1 MAGKK
6 SKKAKSSARS
16 APKAD
21 ATRKNLRLAKLERSG
36 VANDGRLLFLDIVDD
51 TGAEYRISYPY
62 QAAGALIAE
71 LLAAARQGHD
81 LRAASN
87 PVADPSDGSSGS
99 WLLKPQRVAIALTPD
114 RSTVVLRFH
123 IAEGAQIEVGISQ
136 EDLPKLR
143 EALDVTTKRLAEGA
157 ARRSPVSAPL

>member
-1 MAGKK
+1 MADKK
-6 SKKAKSSARS
+6 SRKAESSAQP
-16 APKAD
+16 APKPD
-21 ATRKNLRLAKLERSG
+21 AARKNLRLAKLERSG

-51 TGAEYRISYPY
+51 TGVDYRLAFPY

-71 LLAAARQGHD
+71 LLAAARQGHER
-81 LRAASN
+81 RAASN
-87 PVADPSDGSSGS
+87 PKAGPSGGSSGS

-123 IAEGAQIEVGISQ
+123 IAEGAQIEIGVSQ

-143 EALDVTTKRLAEGA
+143 EALDVTTKRLAEGGG
-157 ARRSPVSAPL
+157 

>member
-1 MAGKK
+1 MADKK
-6 SKKAKSSARS
+6 SRKVESSAQP
-16 APKAD
+16 APKPD
-21 ATRKNLRLAKLERSG
+21 AARKNLRLAKLERSG

-51 TGAEYRISYPY
+51 TGVDYRLAFPY

-71 LLAAARQGHD
+71 LLAAARQGHER
-81 LRAASN
+81 RAASN
-87 PVADPSDGSSGS
+87 PKAGPSGGSSGS

-123 IAEGAQIEVGISQ
+123 IAEGAQIEIGVSQ

-143 EALDVTTKRLAEGA
+143 EALDVTTKRLAEGGG
-157 ARRSPVSAPL
+157 

>member
-1 MAGKK
+1 MADKK
-6 SKKAKSSARS
+6 SMKAESSAQP
-16 APKAD
+16 APKPD
-21 ATRKNLRLAKLERSG
+21 AARKNLRLAKLERSG

-51 TGAEYRISYPY
+51 TGVDYRLAFPY

-71 LLAAARQGHD
+71 LLAAARQGHER
-81 LRAASN
+81 RAASN
-87 PVADPSDGSSGS
+87 PKAGPSGGSSGS

-136 EDLPKLR
+136 DDLPKLR
-143 EALDVTTKRLAEGA
+143 EALDVTTKRLAEGGG
-157 ARRSPVSAPL
+157 

>member
-6 SKKAKSSARS
+6 SKKAESSAKS
-16 APKAD
+16 APKSD

-36 VANDGRLLFLDIVDD
+36 IANDGRLLYLDIVDD
-51 TGAEYRISYPY
+51 TGAKYHVSFPY

-81 LRAASN
+81 RRAASN
-87 PVADPSDGSSGS
+87 PDANPSGGSSGS

-114 RSTVVLRFH
+114 RSMVVLRFH
-123 IAEGAQIEVGISQ
+123 IAEGAQIEVGVSQ

-143 EALDVTTKRLAEGA
+143 EALDVTTRRLAEGG
-157 ARRSPVSAPL
+157 S